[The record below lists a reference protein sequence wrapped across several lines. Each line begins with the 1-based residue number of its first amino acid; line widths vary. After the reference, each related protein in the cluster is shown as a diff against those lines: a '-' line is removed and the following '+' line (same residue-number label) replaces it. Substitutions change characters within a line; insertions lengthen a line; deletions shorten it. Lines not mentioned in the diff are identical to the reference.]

1 MEQAVLAGNSKV
13 SSLLYND
20 KPDKGAYLAGEE
32 DLSADW
38 NATGV
43 QVQVQV
49 TEFISLKNPYPCQ
62 GLIFLILEEVK

>member
-49 TEFISLKNPYPCQ
+49 TEF
-62 GLIFLILEEVK
+62 